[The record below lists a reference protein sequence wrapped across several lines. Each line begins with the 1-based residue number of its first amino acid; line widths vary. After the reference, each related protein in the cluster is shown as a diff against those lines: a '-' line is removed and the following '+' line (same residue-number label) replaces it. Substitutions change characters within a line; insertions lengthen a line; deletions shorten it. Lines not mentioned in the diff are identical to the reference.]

1 MESSSKCA
9 SIEKYLGPEYKCI
22 ASNGHIRVL
31 ADGLKSID
39 TKNNFTPC
47 YTVDIEKKDHVKKM
61 ASIIS
66 DFAKGTL
73 FPTEADAKANVIIAT
88 DNDREGEAI
97 GWHICQVF
105 DLPVET
111 TRRIIFH
118 EITKKAIQEAVA
130 NPGVLNMNLVYAA
143 IARQVLDVLVG
154 FKVSPLLWKYVA
166 HGSGLSAGRCQTPAL
181 RLVYEND
188 SERDVNG
195 TITHYMQGCF
205 FPPHNIMLTLERT
218 AGSTARETS
227 VSLER
232 TAGSFDEESAMVE
245 FINASATFKH
255 TFELG
260 AKRQSERAPP
270 KPLNTSAILQL
281 ASNVL
286 KMGAKE
292 TMACC
297 QTLYQLGHIT
307 YMRTDNRTYSPE
319 FIKTATKYI
328 SDNWSERHVSNTM
341 PVNTDASNP
350 HEAIRVTNILLKDL
364 VIIDKDGSNNRL
376 ERLYKLIWTNTVQS
390 CMAPAIINVLPIS
403 VNAPFDN
410 VYKGNVEVPQFLGY
424 KIVEAKGGGEAKGN
438 ETKGS
443 DANAIN
449 ALILKS
455 QTSKSREVAFTYL
468 QSVPTMEHKGKP
480 HYTEA
485 SLINKLEDLGIGRP
499 STYSTIIDTIQTRKY
514 VEKADV
520 PGTKVGCNIYTLR
533 QYDTNVS
540 VETVEKTFGAEHGK
554 LVLEPVGKLV
564 VEFLLDKFDALFS
577 YDFTKKMEESLD
589 QVAAGALPWYKVCE
603 ECNKQ
608 INQLVNALAKLEKKV
623 YAVEGDWIL
632 LFSKDGAK
640 LVNQV
645 TKEFKSIKYG
655 LKLDLNK
662 LDRGEYALDDLVQT
676 EQRDLGN
683 GIIVKSGKFGLYA
696 EIHKDDSEHATVS
709 LNYLR
714 KPIEEIVLGD
724 ILVPSDSGNKSVL
737 RVLTPELSVRNGKYG
752 PYIYYQ
758 TTKMKKPKFYDLKGF
773 DQGFGVCDADE
784 LIAWIRA
791 KHGLKV

>member
-1 MESSSKCA
+1 MKPKYLLIVESGSKCA

-31 ADGLKSID
+31 ADGIKSID
-39 TKNNFTPC
+39 TKNNFIPSFTIDP
-47 YTVDIEKKDHVKKM
+47 EKKAHVQKM
-61 ASIIS
+61 VAIIN
-66 DFAKGTL
+66 DFAKT
-73 FPTEADAKANVIIAT
+73 NVIIAT

-105 DLPVET
+105 DLPIDT

-118 EITKKAIQEAVA
+118 EITRCAILDAVSK
-130 NPGVLNMNLVYAA
+130 PKTLDLNLVYAA

-188 SERDVNG
+188 AGDANKID
-195 TITHYMQGCF
+195 TIRHKVQGCF
-205 FPPHNIMLTLERT
+205 FPPHNIMLTLDNIYDSEP
-218 AGSTARETS
+218 EL
-227 VSLER
+227 VDFLQK
-232 TAGSFDEESAMVE
+232 SA
-245 FINASATFKH
+245 SFKH
-255 TFELG
+255 TFTLG
-260 AKRQSERAPP
+260 EKRISERTAP

-319 FIKTATKYI
+319 FIETAKKYI
-328 SDNWSERHVSNTM
+328 VDNWSEKHVSHIM
-341 PVNTDASNP
+341 PVNTDATCP
-350 HEAIRVTNILLKDL
+350 HEAIRATNILLNEL

-376 ERLYKLIWTNTVQS
+376 ERLYKLIWTHTVQS
-390 CMAPAIINVLPIS
+390 CMAPAIVNVLPIS
-403 VNAPFDN
+403 VSAPFDK
-410 VYKGNVEVPQFLGY
+410 VYKGNLEVPQFLGFQ
-424 KIVEAKGGGEAKGN
+424 IVDSKTAHGTGTGN
-438 ETKGS
+438 T
-443 DANAIN
+443 IN
-449 ALILKS
+449 ALILKT
-455 QTSKSREVAFTYL
+455 QTSKSREVSYTYL
-468 QSVPTMEHKGKP
+468 QSVPSMEQKGCL

-485 SLINKLEDLGIGRP
+485 SLISKLEDLGIGRP

-514 VEKADV
+514 VEKTDI

-533 QYDTNVS
+533 TQETDVS
-540 VETVEKTFGAEHGK
+540 VETVDKIFGAEHGK

-577 YDFTKKMEESLD
+577 YDFTRNMEESLD
-589 QVAAGALPWYKVCE
+589 QVAVGALPWYKVCD

-608 INQLVNALAKLEKKV
+608 INRLVNELAKLEKKV
-623 YAVEGDWIL
+623 YKVEGDWIL
-632 LFSKDGAK
+632 LFSKDSCAK

-645 TKEFKSIKYG
+645 SKEFKSLKYG
-655 LKLDLNK
+655 LKLDLDK
-662 LDRGEYALDDLVQT
+662 LNRGEYTLDELAQV
-676 EQRDLGN
+676 EQRDLGS

-696 EIHKDDSEHATVS
+696 EIESESITIS
-709 LNYLR
+709 LNHLH
-714 KPIEEIVLGD
+714 KPIEEIVLSD
-724 ILVPSDSGNKSVL
+724 IPIPTDPNKKTVL
-737 RVLTPELSVRNGKYG
+737 RVLTPELSIRNGKYG
-752 PYIYYQ
+752 PYIFYQ
-758 TTKMKKPKFYDLKGF
+758 TAKMKKPKFFDLKGF

-784 LIAWIRA
+784 LVAWIRT
-791 KHGLKV
+791 KHSIKV

>member
-1 MESSSKCA
+1 MKHTKYLLIVESSSKCA
-9 SIEKYLGPEYKCI
+9 SIEKYLGPEYRCI
-22 ASNGHIRVL
+22 ASNGHIRIL
-31 ADGLKSID
+31 ADGLNSID
-39 TKNNFTPC
+39 TKNNYQPC
-47 YTVDIEKKDHVKKM
+47 YTVDPEKKAHVQKM
-61 ASIIS
+61 ASIVS
-66 DFAKGTL
+66 DFEKS
-73 FPTEADAKANVIIAT
+73 NVIIAT

-111 TRRIIFH
+111 TRRIVFC
-118 EITKKAIQEAVA
+118 EITKKAIQEAVVR
-130 NPGVLNMNLVYAA
+130 PSILNMNLVNAA

-154 FKVSPLLWKYVA
+154 YKVSPLLWKYVA

-181 RLVYEND
+181 RLVYENE
-188 SERDVNG
+188 SEQDISKV
-195 TITHYMQGCF
+195 IHKVQGCF
-205 FPPHNIMLTLERT
+205 FPPHNVMLTLS
-218 AGSTARETS
+218 GSTEKTS
-227 VSLER
+227 GFNEH
-232 TAGSFDEESAMVE
+232 SFDEESAMVE
-245 FINASATFKH
+245 FLNASTTFKH

-260 AKRQSERAPP
+260 AVRKSERAPP

-281 ASNVL
+281 ASNAL

-319 FIKTATKYI
+319 FIKTASKYI
-328 SDNWSERHVSNTM
+328 NDNWSERHVNHAM

-364 VIIDKDGSNNRL
+364 VIVDKDGSNNRL

-390 CMAPAIINVLPIS
+390 CMAPAIINVLPIR
-403 VNAPFDN
+403 VTAPFDN

-424 KIVEAKGGGEAKGN
+424 QIVE
-438 ETKGS
+438 TKKTEGF
-443 DANAIN
+443 DANVIN
-449 ALILKS
+449 ALILKA

-468 QSVPTMEHKGKP
+468 QSVPTMEHKCKP

-514 VEKADV
+514 VDKTDV
-520 PGTKVGCNIYTLR
+520 PGTTVGCNIYTLR

-540 VETVEKTFGAEHGK
+540 VETVEKTFGKESGK

-564 VEFLLDKFDALFS
+564 VEFLLDKLEPLFS
-577 YDFTKKMEESLD
+577 YEFTKNMEESLD
-589 QVAAGALPWYKVCE
+589 KVALGLIPWYKVCD

-608 INQLVNALAKLEKKV
+608 IKMLVANLAKLEKKV
-623 YAVEGDWIL
+623 YTVEGDWIL

-655 LKLDLNK
+655 LKLDINK
-662 LDRGEYALDDLVQT
+662 LDRGEYTLDDLAQL

-683 GIIVKSGKFGLYA
+683 GVIVKCGKFGLYA
-696 EIHKDDSEHATVS
+696 EIQKEDSEPLTVS
-709 LNYLR
+709 LNHLH
-714 KPIEEIVLGD
+714 KPIEQIVLSD
-724 ILVPSDSGNKSVL
+724 IPMPADPAKKTVL
-737 RVLTPELSVRNGKYG
+737 RVLTPELSVRSGKYG
-752 PYIYYQ
+752 AYIYYQ
-758 TTKMKKPKFYDLKGF
+758 TAKMKKPKFYDLKGF
-773 DQGFGVCDADE
+773 DQGFGVCDAGE

-791 KHGLKV
+791 KHGLKVSTGCK